1 MEALCPTFFF
11 PFGNT
16 RSTISLPYEST
27 WWLEVR
33 HCFIEKNGDHMRNDR
48 RYALFFEQKPSEAT
62 ASFDPEDFTWLQIE
76 KSFFAPLPHLERI

>member
-1 MEALCPTFFF
+1 
-11 PFGNT
+11 
-16 RSTISLPYEST
+16 
-27 WWLEVR
+27 
-33 HCFIEKNGDHMRNDR
+33 MRNGR